1 MAPWLWMLLG
11 LALVAAELLTP
22 GGFYLIFFGAGAL
35 LVGGLSAAGLAGPPA
50 AQWLVFSVLSVVS
63 ALLFRKPLLERFKR
77 GLPHR
82 GDDDLVGETAIAAET
97 IAAGDVGRAEL
108 RGTTWSARN
117 VDAAAIHAGERC
129 VVERVDGL
137 VIGLRRSS

>member
-1 MAPWLWMLLG
+1 MAPWIWMLLG

-22 GGFYLIFFGAGAL
+22 GGFYLLFFGAGAL
-35 LVGGLSAAGLAGPPA
+35 LVGGLSFFGLAGPPA
-50 AQWLVFSVLSVVS
+50 MQWLVFSALSVTS
-63 ALLFRKPLLERFKR
+63 ALLFRRPLLQHFQHRSHGKR
-77 GLPHR
+77 G
-82 GDDDLVGETAIAAET
+82 DDLVGETAIAAET

-117 VDAAAIHAGERC
+117 VDAKPLQAGDRC

-137 VIGLRRSS
+137 VIGLRRV